1 MSVVLAI
8 APHPDDETLGA
19 GGALLRHRAEGD
31 EIHWLIVTA
40 MTEGL
45 GFSSERMAE
54 RDKAIDAMAAD
65 YRFASMHRL
74 GFPIARL
81 ETMALG
87 DIIGPMAEVMK
98 QVRPEVVYLP
108 FSGDVHSDHRVC
120 FNAAAAATKSFR
132 HPYVRRLLAYETLSE
147 TDFAVQPDL
156 RPFAPNVFVDIS
168 AYLEAKIAMLGHLAE
183 EMGAFPFPRSIE
195 AVRALAQLRGAQAGC
210 IAAEAFVLLKEI
222 R

>member
-19 GGALLRHRAEGD
+19 GGTLLRHRAEGD

-40 MTEGL
+40 MTPDL
-45 GFSSERMAE
+45 GFTPHKISERGG
-54 RDKAIDAMAAD
+54 AIDAMAAD
-65 YRFASMHRL
+65 YGFASVHHMGLPTTRL
-74 GFPIARL
+74 D
-81 ETMALG
+81 TYSLG

-98 QVRPEVVYLP
+98 QVRPDTVYLP

-132 HPYVRRLLAYETLSE
+132 HPYIRRLLAYETVSE
-147 TDFAVQPDL
+147 TDYAVQPDVK
-156 RPFAPNVFVDIS
+156 PFAPNMFVDIS
-168 AYLEAKIAMLGHLAE
+168 AHLEGKIAMLGHLAE
-183 EMGAFPFPRSIE
+183 EMGPFPFPRSIE
-195 AVRALAQLRGAQAGC
+195 AVRALARVRGAQAGC
-210 IAAEAFVLLKEI
+210 MAAEGFILLKEI